1 MSLREKIM
9 VDYFEDLKKIISA
22 QYGIDEESIE
32 ENSKLEQ
39 DLNISEL
46 DMEDLVANLEQ
57 KYQVSIPEG
66 VYSHFNIVGDIAA
79 YLYENV
85 DQA

>member
-1 MSLREKIM
+1 M
-9 VDYFEDLKKIISA
+9 VDYFEDIKKIIA
-22 QYGIDEESIE
+22 LQYGIDEEAIE
-32 ENSKLEQ
+32 EDSKLDT

-46 DMEDLVANLEQ
+46 DMEDLASILGE
-57 KYQVSIPEG
+57 KYQLTIPEESYNEFKQ
-66 VYSHFNIVGDIAA
+66 VSDIAT

>member
-1 MSLREKIM
+1 MI
-9 VDYFEDLKKIISA
+9 DYFEDLKKIISA

-32 ENSKLEQ
+32 EDSHLES

-46 DMEDLVANLEQ
+46 DLEDLAALLEQ
-57 KYQVSIPEG
+57 KYQVAIPEEA
-66 VYSHFNIVGDIAA
+66 YSHFKQVSDIAT

>member
-1 MSLREKIM
+1 MI
-9 VDYFEDLKKIISA
+9 DYFEEVKKLITN
-22 QYGIDEESIE
+22 QYGLEEETIE
-32 ENSKLEQ
+32 EDSKLDS

-46 DMEDLVANLEQ
+46 DMEDLATILEQ
-57 KYQVSIPEG
+57 KYQITIPE
-66 VYSHFNIVGDIAA
+66 VAYSNFKQVSDIAT

>member
-1 MSLREKIM
+1 MI
-9 VDYFEDLKKIISA
+9 DYFEDIKKIISA
-22 QYGIDEESIE
+22 QYGIDEELVE
-32 ENSKLEQ
+32 EDSQLES

-46 DMEDLVANLEQ
+46 DMEDLAALLEE
-57 KYQVSIPEG
+57 KYQVSIPEEA
-66 VYSHFNIVGDIAA
+66 YSRFKQVSDIAT

>member
-1 MSLREKIM
+1 M
-9 VDYFEDLKKIISA
+9 VDYHEDLKKIISA
-22 QYGIDEESIE
+22 QYGIDEEGVE
-32 ENSKLEQ
+32 EDSQLES

-46 DMEDLVANLEQ
+46 DMEDLVAILEK
-57 KYQVSIPEG
+57 KYQISIPEEA
-66 VYSHFNIVGDIAA
+66 YSKFKQVSDIAT

>member
-1 MSLREKIM
+1 M
-9 VDYFEDLKKIISA
+9 VDYFEDLKKIINT
-22 QYGIDEESIE
+22 QYDIDEELIE
-32 ENSKLEQ
+32 EDSQLEQ

-46 DMEDLVANLEQ
+46 DMEDLVAILEQ
-57 KYQVSIPEG
+57 KYQVSIPESA
-66 VYSHFNIVGDIAA
+66 YSHFKVVADIAT